1 MKKPFYLVVIAIV
14 LSVVLSIAYY
24 LVVLLPQKRAKK
36 GLSNK
41 VLLQQCLDE
50 ANERLD
56 EALESYESV
65 VSEEYL
71 ERSEDLYQKQKEECI
86 KKYPVR

>member
-1 MKKPFYLVVIAIV
+1 MKKPFYLVVIAFV
-14 LSVVLSIAYY
+14 LAVILSIAYY

-50 ANERLD
+50 TNERLD

-65 VSEEYL
+65 VSIEYL
-71 ERSEDLYQKQKEECI
+71 ERAQDLYQQQKEECI
-86 KKYPVR
+86 KKYLLR

>member
-1 MKKPFYLVVIAIV
+1 MKKPFYLVVIAFV
-14 LSVVLSIAYY
+14 LAVVLSIAYY

-50 ANERLD
+50 TNERLD

-65 VSEEYL
+65 VSIEYL
-71 ERSEDLYQKQKEECI
+71 ERAQDLYQQQKEECI
-86 KKYPVR
+86 KKYPLR